1 MPKQGKK
8 REGAAGEVAR
18 YQALYGK
25 VCRVS
30 GLAVGKL
37 FAAKDPRVQFIQG
50 LEDGRVLARVELNAL
65 ARLITN
71 HLGVDAQVWLRCLNE
86 ELETE
91 LQRLE
96 KEAGV
101 TGYDDKGNPML
112 GGIRP

>member
-1 MPKQGKK
+1 MPKQGRK

-37 FAAKDPRVQFIQG
+37 FAARDPRVEFIQG

-65 ARLITN
+65 ARLVTD
-71 HLGVDAQVWLRCLNE
+71 HLGVKPEVWLRCLNE
-86 ELETE
+86 ELEAE

-101 TGYDDKGNPML
+101 TGYDDKGNPIL

>member
-1 MPKQGKK
+1 MAKQGKK
-8 REGAAGEVAR
+8 REGAVGEVTC

-37 FAAKDPRVQFIQG
+37 FAAKEPRVQLIQG
-50 LEDGRVLARVELNAL
+50 LEDVRVLARVELNAV
-65 ARLITN
+65 ARLITD

-86 ELETE
+86 ELEAE

-96 KEAGV
+96 
-101 TGYDDKGNPML
+101 
-112 GGIRP
+112 

>member
-8 REGAAGEVAR
+8 SKGAAGEVAR

-30 GLAVGKL
+30 ALAVGKL
-37 FAAKDPRVQFIQG
+37 FAARDPRVQFIQG

-65 ARLITN
+65 TRVVTD
-71 HLGVDAQVWLRCLNE
+71 HLGVAAEVWLRCLNE
-86 ELETE
+86 ELEAE

-101 TGYDDKGNPML
+101 TGYDDKGNPLL
-112 GGIRP
+112 GGIKP